1 LGRHPI
7 TVVVPADRRG
17 VAFAL
22 IPNRTT
28 QFEELDR
35 RKAEPM
41 HLTFKRVIDTVTLG
55 SDRPIRRLLAYY
67 LILGGVFAALLYFFP
82 IVGQLFSGE
91 RLEELTQAPQVLQ
104 DGMTS
109 NQFQAPA
116 AELPSSV
123 KLAITTTLSLIATL
137 ALMLPVTWVY
147 MSARRTKRHNQAV
160 VETLLILPIVVA
172 AIVLIVRNNLALAF
186 SLAGVVA
193 AVRFRTTLR
202 DTRDTVFIFLAIG
215 VGFAAGVQVI
225 TVGAVASVIFNLVLL
240 FIWRYNV
247 GRNAL
252 EPTASSHHWAE
263 PLKLLAQSNG
273 NGNGNGQGGVHD
285 RDLVLALSPQKVD
298 ALAERFDR
306 VRRMVGTKR
315 TKPRYNALVSLTTE
329 DPSAVQPLVEATLDK
344 ATKRWTLDEVVSMQ
358 GKPSELCY
366 LVKLRKSMPGD
377 VLMTEI
383 RSVVG
388 EKLVTC
394 DLELSEAL
402 EQEEEEAQA
411 AQAP

>member
-1 LGRHPI
+1 MHEPL
-7 TVVVPADRRG
+7 ADKRCRPG
-17 VAFAL
+17 LALALVTDPKHAVEVAH
-22 IPNRTT
+22 
-28 QFEELDR
+28 
-35 RKAEPM
+35 RKGGIM
-41 HLTFKRVIDTVTLG
+41 HVSFKRVIDTVTLG
-55 SDRPIRRLLAYY
+55 SDRPIRRLMAYY
-67 LILGGVFAALLYFFP
+67 VVLGGVFAALLYFFP

-104 DGMTS
+104 DGLTT

-116 AELPSSV
+116 AELPPSV

-160 VETLLILPIVVA
+160 VETLIILPIVVA
-172 AIVLIVRNNLALAF
+172 AIVLIVRNSLALAF

-240 FIWRYNV
+240 FIWRYDF

-252 EPTASSHHWAE
+252 APTAASQQWAE
-263 PLKLLAQSNG
+263 PLKLLAETNG
-273 NGNGNGQGGVHD
+273 NGSGGAVHD
-285 RDLVLALSPQKVD
+285 RDLVLALTPQKVD
-298 ALAERFDR
+298 ALADRFNR
-306 VRRMVGTKR
+306 VREIVGTKKK
-315 TKPRYNALVSLTTE
+315 KPRYNALVSLTTD
-329 DPSAVQPLVEATLDK
+329 DPGALQPLAESTLQRF
-344 ATKRWTLDEVVSMQ
+344 TKRWKLDEVVHEQ

-366 LVKLRKSMPGD
+366 LVKLRKSMPAD
-377 VLMTEI
+377 
-383 RSVVG
+383 S
-388 EKLVTC
+388 LVTEFRSTLGDKLLAC
-394 DLELSEAL
+394 DVELSDAL
-402 EQEEEEAQA
+402 EEEAEDELSGRT
-411 AQAP
+411 P